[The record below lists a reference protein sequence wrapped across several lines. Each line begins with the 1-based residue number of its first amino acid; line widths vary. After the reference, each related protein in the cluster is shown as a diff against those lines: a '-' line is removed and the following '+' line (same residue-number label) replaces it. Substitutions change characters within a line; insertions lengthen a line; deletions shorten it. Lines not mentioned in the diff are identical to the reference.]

1 MNEELNKILEEVKT
15 CAKCE
20 LSKTRTNAVP
30 GAGSYTT
37 KIMFIGEAP
46 GFNEDQQGL
55 PFVGRA
61 GKILDEL
68 LESIGMARG
77 EVFITNILKCRPPQ
91 NRNPQKGEIDACR
104 NYLDRQV
111 ALIDPEVIAPLG
123 SFAMT
128 YIFEKY
134 NLGVAK
140 ISEVRGKE
148 FEVSTLTGKKKIIP
162 LYHPAV
168 ATYNINRLGELKED
182 FKVLEKYK

>member
-55 PFVGRA
+55 PFVGSA

-91 NRNPQKGEIDACR
+91 NRNPQKGEIDDEHADKNMWVAFRNECKAGLCGFDSSCILCGTGCCR
-104 NYLDRQV
+104 STGQRWGAYC
-111 ALIDPEVIAPLG
+111 
-123 SFAMT
+123 
-128 YIFEKY
+128 
-134 NLGVAK
+134 
-140 ISEVRGKE
+140 RGPSGGRKARI
-148 FEVSTLTGKKKIIP
+148 VSG
-162 LYHPAV
+162 
-168 ATYNINRLGELKED
+168 RGEA
-182 FKVLEKYK
+182 